1 MTRLEDLLYSLTS
14 IIVQYH
20 DSQSSV
26 TKLVEASDKSTLQKK
41 SRDLAIDF
49 IEDRVKL
56 KGFVKGNVHANLEK
70 LIKDCTNG
78 YPDRRPFLYFILH
91 EINFIKSI
99 RDYKAPIDPIKL
111 EKYKLQIAQLLIN
124 FKSLLTT
131 PKSKMV
137 QIKRSKIDDE
147 TDAVVSLSGLK
158 SDAYLYGGEYCNSGS
173 LVKEDVLDRLN
184 ILVGHSNEEIV
195 QIVSNICAEYQNTL
209 LVPYLQSENRRLTE
223 EAEKAKSESSLSSG
237 SLKESEKT
245 IQSHL
250 SKIQELEKTIEGLKV
265 RVSDLS
271 HSKGTPSVYNPALFP
286 YYGTMFGPLG
296 KLTRPVAST
305 QPTDTDNK
313 SSNPSPSRAIDY

>member
-41 SRDLAIDF
+41 SRELAIDF
-49 IEDRVKL
+49 IEDRIKL
-56 KGFVKGNVHANLEK
+56 KGFVKGNVNANLEK

-99 RDYKAPIDPIKL
+99 RDYKAPIDAMRL
-111 EKYKLQIAQLLIN
+111 EKYKLQISQMLIN
-124 FKSLLTT
+124 FKCLLTT

-184 ILVGHSNEEIV
+184 ILVSNTSEEILQV
-195 QIVSNICAEYQNTL
+195 ASKICAEYQNTL
-209 LVPYLQSENRRLTE
+209 LVPYLQAENRRLME

-237 SLKESEKT
+237 SLKEREKT
-245 IQSHL
+245 IQSQL
-250 SKIQELEKTIEGLKV
+250 SKIQELEKTVETLKV

-271 HSKGTPSVYNPALFP
+271 HSKGTPTVFNPALYP
-286 YYGTMFGPLG
+286 YYSTMFGPLG
-296 KLTRPVAST
+296 RQARPVAST
-305 QPTDTDNK
+305 QQTDSNTTPSITK
-313 SSNPSPSRAIDY
+313 STE